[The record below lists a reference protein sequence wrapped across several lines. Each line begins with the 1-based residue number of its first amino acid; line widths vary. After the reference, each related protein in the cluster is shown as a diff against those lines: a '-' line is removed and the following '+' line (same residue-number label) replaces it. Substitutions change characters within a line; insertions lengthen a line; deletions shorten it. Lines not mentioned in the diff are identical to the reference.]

1 MMFNRFFA
9 LTTLV
14 GATTLFAPVA
24 SANLAEGALIA
35 QANNRYLTATSAQE
49 GTLHLNTDK
58 RYSYN
63 LQVTRGGRFGGLNV
77 PAGSI
82 IRGQYVPAERG
93 LRYVANSVI
102 INGRAYDINA
112 SSGVFNPV
120 KDPRDTSG
128 GSVAEDAGIGAGAGI
143 VLGEI
148 FGNADVGEIV
158 GGAAAGAA
166 VGNVT
171 ADRVVVIEPNQP
183 INLYG

>member
-1 MMFNRFFA
+1 MFNRFLA
-9 LTTLV
+9 LTGLL

-24 SANLAEGALIA
+24 SASLAEGALIA
-35 QANNRYLTATSAQE
+35 QAENRYITTTSAQE
-49 GTLHLNTDK
+49 GTLYLNTDK
-58 RYSYN
+58 SYSYN
-63 LQVTRGGRFGGLNV
+63 RVVTRGGRFGGLNV

-82 IRGQYVPAERG
+82 IRGQYVPAEEG
-93 LRYVANSVI
+93 LRYVANAVI
-102 INGRAYDINA
+102 INGQTYNLNA
-112 SSGVFNPV
+112 RSGVLDPV

-166 VGNVT
+166 VGNIT
-171 ADRVVVIEPNQP
+171 ADRVVVVEPSQP
-183 INLYG
+183 VNLYD